1 MTVTQERLFL
11 YLSWVSNC
19 MNVFLRFMILIYLK
33 YPTTLLTSFC
43 NPKLWHPCQSKF
55 LQLDYWWIS
64 ASWNLVYSEYWIW
77 EHSVIILSS
86 SCLTGMFHFRSHFR
100 HYLHHPYFYPRQHL
114 WFSLGDRPWR
124 SEQLYCNS
132 SILNLLHYILLHD
145 LAWKVNHICSIS
157 FYRRFFF
164 WAIIFLDAAIW
175 FWTQL
180 V

>member
-1 MTVTQERLFL
+1 
-11 YLSWVSNC
+11 
-19 MNVFLRFMILIYLK
+19 MILIYLK

-64 ASWNLVYSEYWIW
+64 ASWSLVYSEYWIW

-100 HYLHHPYFYPRQHL
+100 HYLRHPYFYPRQHL

-124 SEQLYCNS
+124 NEQLYCNS

-157 FYRRFFF
+157 FYHRFF